1 MQSLLTGEHI
11 SFALVFIE
19 GLLSFFS
26 PCVIPLIPIYVSY
39 LAGSADRDEAGAPVY
54 HRGRVML
61 HTVFRLQRSGR
72 FFPGIKHCLRASAA
86 L

>member
-54 HRGRVML
+54 HRGRVIFYPRRIIR
-61 HTVFRLQRSGR
+61 VFSARTFVYGDRDV
-72 FFPGIKHCLRASAA
+72 FFRA
-86 L
+86 